1 MVCFHPD
8 ASQDQRKGVGIWVQ
22 AAQPYLP
29 PSSQRAGAA
38 QRAMS
43 LTSAMEGANCRGGE
57 GGPACLRSPLV
68 PLWGGALTGCTLPG
82 QLSVPGLF
90 LHLRPQESGLRLLP
104 GPCASLG
111 RPLPRNLPRD
121 TDKAAFQSSVQAAA
135 EGLGQSAG
143 VLRAVT
149 QSRLVGKAQTEQG
162 PCPPPPIQGDAAP
175 KGTWGQ
181 HAPKGRATSLL
192 SPGRRR
198 EGRMGLRGSDL

>member
-22 AAQPYLP
+22 AAQPYLL

-38 QRAMS
+38 QRAIS
-43 LTSAMEGANCRGGE
+43 LTSAIEGADCRGGE

-68 PLWGGALTGCTLPG
+68 PLWGRALTGCTLPG
-82 QLSVPGLF
+82 QSSVPGLF

-135 EGLGQSAG
+135 GGLGQSAG
-143 VLRAVT
+143 VLRAVG
-149 QSRLVGKAQTEQG
+149 QSCLVGKAQTEQG
-162 PCPPPPIQGDAAP
+162 LPPPPP
-175 KGTWGQ
+175 
-181 HAPKGRATSLL
+181 H
-192 SPGRRR
+192 PGRPCP
-198 EGRMGLRGSDL
+198 

>member
-38 QRAMS
+38 QRAIS
-43 LTSAMEGANCRGGE
+43 LTSAIEGADCRGGE

-68 PLWGGALTGCTLPG
+68 PLWGRALTGCTLPG
-82 QLSVPGLF
+82 QSSVPGLF
-90 LHLRPQESGLRLLP
+90 LRPQESGLRLLP
-104 GPCASLG
+104 GPCAGLG

-121 TDKAAFQSSVQAAA
+121 TDKAAFQSSVQATAG
-135 EGLGQSAG
+135 GLGQSAG
-143 VLRAVT
+143 VLRAVR
-149 QSRLVGKAQTEQG
+149 QSCLVGKAQTEQG
-162 PCPPPPIQGDAAP
+162 LPPPTPSRETLPLRAHGANVLPRA
-175 KGTWGQ
+175 GQ
-181 HAPKGRATSLL
+181 PASL
-192 SPGRRR
+192 SPGCRR